1 MIGGYAPPSTVF
13 FVAAA
18 ASVVLLG
25 ALGLLGAL
33 HRRRLRRIPVRIH
46 VAGTRGKSATT
57 RLIAAG
63 LRAGGLRVLAKTT
76 GTVPRLIHPD
86 GSERP
91 WPRWGPAS
99 IREQARLVALAAR
112 LGVDAVV
119 VECMAIHPELQ
130 WASERYLVRATIGVI
145 TNTRPDHLEEIGP
158 DPAAATAALAAVVP
172 RRAILYLTDESAP
185 PAILE
190 RARALGTEARIVG
203 APGRPP
209 LAANRALALAVCQ
222 ALGVPPSI
230 AGAGMDRAPGDP
242 GAFSVA
248 WIEVAGK
255 RVRFA
260 NAFACNDARSVEL
273 LWRETQPEAAGSAV
287 VLLNARRDRPLRTR
301 QLLGFLA
308 RCDPPVT
315 LFLAEGGRLAERL
328 ARAAGFGEE
337 RLRRLPTREPRRAL
351 EILAAAAEP
360 GGTIWGVGNYLGL
373 GAWITEAIRGEA
385 ARC

>member
-13 FVAAA
+13 IVAAA
-18 ASVVLLG
+18 ASIILVG
-25 ALGLLGAL
+25 ALGIMGAL
-33 HRRRLRRIPVRIH
+33 HCRRLRRIPVRIH
-46 VAGTRGKSATT
+46 IAGTRGKSATT

-76 GTVPRLIHPD
+76 GTLPRLILPD

-112 LGVDAVV
+112 IGVDALV

-130 WASERYLVRATIGVI
+130 WASERYFVRATIGVI
-145 TNTRPDHLEEIGP
+145 TNTRPDHLEQIGP
-158 DPAAATAALAAVVP
+158 DPAAALTAVVP
-172 RRAILYLTDESAP
+172 RRAILYLTDESAE

-190 RARALGTEARIVG
+190 RARALGTETRIVG
-203 APGRPP
+203 APARPP

-222 ALGVPPSI
+222 ALAVPPSI
-230 AGAGMDRAPGDP
+230 AGVGMDRAPGDP
-242 GAFSVA
+242 GAFSVD

-273 LWRETQPEAAGSAV
+273 LWRETQPEAAGFAV
-287 VLLNARRDRPLRTR
+287 VLLNARQDRPLRTR

-308 RCDPPVT
+308 RCHPPVT
-315 LFLAEGGRLAERL
+315 LFLAQGGWLAARL
-328 ARAAGFGEE
+328 ARAAGFGGE
-337 RLRRLPTREPRRAL
+337 RLRRLPTREARRAL

-360 GGTIWGVGNYLGL
+360 GATIWGVGNYRGL
-373 GAWITEAIRGEA
+373 GARITEATRGEA